1 MTFHRNSVVLGARAL
16 IFTLAMLAIAAGVH
30 VSAQNTNPGPPP
42 FRGRGAMGPGGHF
55 APGGPGLGPLEML
68 LGHAAE
74 RLGLSD
80 AQTSQI
86 KSIAESHKTEIQAL
100 MKAIGDARRALITAQ
115 INAQSDDQ
123 IRQLSTAVGTAE
135 TEMAVAQAHIAAQ
148 VMQLLTAD
156 QQAQVKQMVA
166 QFGQRGPG
174 GPRGPRR

>member
-1 MTFHRNSVVLGARAL
+1 MTFRRNSVVLGAGAL
-16 IFTLAMLAIAAGVH
+16 IFTLTMLAIAAGVH

-42 FRGRGAMGPGGHF
+42 FRGRGMMGPGG
-55 APGGPGLGPLEML
+55 PGGPGLGPLEMV
-68 LGHAAE
+68 LGRAAE

-86 KSIAESHKTEIQAL
+86 KSIAESHKPEIQAL
-100 MKAIGDARRALITAQ
+100 MKAVGDARRALITAQ

-174 GPRGPRR
+174 GPRGLHR

>member
-1 MTFHRNSVVLGARAL
+1 MTLHRNSVVLGAGAL

-30 VSAQNTNPGPPP
+30 LSAQNTNPGPPP
-42 FRGRGAMGPGGHF
+42 FRGRGMMG
-55 APGGPGLGPLEML
+55 PGGPGLGPLEML
-68 LGHAAE
+68 LGRAAE

-86 KSIAESHKTEIQAL
+86 KSIAESHKTEVQAL
-100 MKAIGDARRALITAQ
+100 MKAVGDARRALVTAQ

-123 IRQLSTAVGTAE
+123 IRQLSTAVGAAE

>member
-1 MTFHRNSVVLGARAL
+1 
-16 IFTLAMLAIAAGVH
+16 
-30 VSAQNTNPGPPP
+30 
-42 FRGRGAMGPGGHF
+42 
-55 APGGPGLGPLEML
+55 
-68 LGHAAE
+68 
-74 RLGLSD
+74 
-80 AQTSQI
+80 
-86 KSIAESHKTEIQAL
+86 

>member
-1 MTFHRNSVVLGARAL
+1 MTFHRNSVVLGAGAL
-16 IFTLAMLAIAAGVH
+16 IFTLAMLVIAAGVH

-42 FRGRGAMGPGGHF
+42 FRGRGMMGPGE
-55 APGGPGLGPLEML
+55 PGGPGLGPLAML
-68 LGHAAE
+68 LGRGAE

-86 KSIAESHKTEIQAL
+86 KSIAESHKTEIQTL
-100 MKAIGDARRALITAQ
+100 MKAVRDARVALITAQ
-115 INAQSDDQ
+115 INGQTDDQ

-156 QQAQVKQMVA
+156 QQAQVKQLVA
-166 QFGQRGPG
+166 QFAQRGPG
-174 GPRGPRR
+174 GPRGRHR

>member
-1 MTFHRNSVVLGARAL
+1 MTCHRNSVVLGAGAL

-42 FRGRGAMGPGGHF
+42 FRGRGAMGPGGHLV
-55 APGGPGLGPLEML
+55 PGGPGLGPLEML

-115 INAQSDDQ
+115 INEIGRASCRER
-123 IRQLSTAVGTAE
+123 RQE
-135 TEMAVAQAHIAAQ
+135 
-148 VMQLLTAD
+148 
-156 QQAQVKQMVA
+156 
-166 QFGQRGPG
+166 RGSAPG
-174 GPRGPRR
+174 MTRRDGH

>member
-1 MTFHRNSVVLGARAL
+1 MRVSAKAQYAC
-16 IFTLAMLAIAAGVH
+16 IAMLELA
-30 VSAQNTNPGPPP
+30 SNYQEPQ
-42 FRGRGAMGPGGHF
+42 
-55 APGGPGLGPLEML
+55 L
-68 LGHAAE
+68 L
-74 RLGLSD
+74 
-80 AQTSQI
+80 QV